1 MPVKAPA
8 ALRQDDWLMR
18 LPKLCAD
25 VWKLWQHL
33 EERTDGKNQLKELQE
48 AVKVDVKAEVLYF
61 SSILVQFCLWKFES
75 KRFWCRFKERCIE
88 GWAEGGTD
96 REGKKGNNWC
106 GLIRSTAFSATL
118 HNPVMLSPTS
128 GCQKYPCRLPSEHLP
143 SAASPGWDALSGVPP
158 GNTGSYSSSTVTSA
172 LFQAPGHDS
181 KLGPAVFPGSVT
193 TCGWPLGA
201 RVPPNST
208 WHPTGEDS
216 STGHELSGS
225 VDPGHLQAHAAIVT
239 YQPSRSPDYQVV
251 MALQFI
257 CTEQTL
263 VIALVDSTLDC
274 NNRHV

>member
-1 MPVKAPA
+1 
-8 ALRQDDWLMR
+8 MR
-18 LPKLCAD
+18 LPKPCAD

-96 REGKKGNNWC
+96 TEGKKGNNWC
-106 GLIRSTAFSATL
+106 GFVRSTTFSATL

-143 SAASPGWDALSGVPP
+143 SAASLGWDTLWVLPQGTLGAIHPHSNLCSIP
-158 GNTGSYSSSTVTSA
+158 
-172 LFQAPGHDS
+172 APGHDS

-208 WHPTGEDS
+208 RHPTGEYS
-216 STGHELSGS
+216 STRHELSGS
-225 VDPGHLQAHAAIVT
+225 VAPGHLQAHAAIVT

-263 VIALVDSTLDC
+263 VIALVDSSLDC